1 MRQRLCLL
9 VVVVVVVKGGQ
20 GGRDEVDELFG
31 EEDVAAAGA
40 LAVGPCHVAD
50 EGGVW
55 GGGWIASVVVVVVVE
70 DSLRL
75 RAFGWG
81 RDLVGG

>member
-1 MRQRLCLL
+1 MSPMK
-9 VVVVVVVKGGQ
+9 VA
-20 GGRDEVDELFG
+20 FG
-31 EEDVAAAGA
+31 E
-40 LAVGPCHVAD
+40 
-50 EGGVW
+50 
-55 GGGWIASVVVVVVVE
+55 GGWIASVVVVVVVE